1 MNSGEQWMLRIQLVP
16 VHRRFEVAVPG
27 NTASQSE
34 CWDDGL
40 LAALIEEERLRGGLF
55 DSPEAE
61 AALLHRIE
69 EEPEPRGLVRPRLR
83 LRGQLAPPA
92 LLHALLWQSIPIPPR
107 QVIALEVGL
116 ELAGAAS
123 DQLWALF
130 LDELAAGGALVKS
143 GFLGLA
149 GVRVGLL
156 RRTAAWASER
166 AVSRLSELSVLN
178 RRNMDARRMVE
189 PSTAA
194 SDLALEMLEGPD
206 GGDDLLADAAEVLA
220 LSPRSLGSSAPL

>member
-1 MNSGEQWMLRIQLVP
+1 MKTYISKRPAERVQRLILVHDAIGFS
-16 VHRRFEVAVPG
+16 VVNV
-27 NTASQSE
+27 
-34 CWDDGL
+34 
-40 LAALIEEERLRGGLF
+40 
-55 DSPEAE
+55 
-61 AALLHRIE
+61 
-69 EEPEPRGLVRPRLR
+69 V
-83 LRGQLAPPA
+83 
-92 LLHALLWQSIPIPPR
+92 
-107 QVIALEVGL
+107 V
-116 ELAGAAS
+116 
-123 DQLWALF
+123 
-130 LDELAAGGALVKS
+130 GALVKS

-206 GGDDLLADAAEVLA
+206 GGDDLLADAAEVNIFEGIFVEQVLHKLSKFLDFRFKISSTQASCIAICICICACIISTRPLIDVLFVCTTAIA
-220 LSPRSLGSSAPL
+220 LCFCFVCTSLFTAVVIFFIFVSLDFPESIRSRDSSRVQTF